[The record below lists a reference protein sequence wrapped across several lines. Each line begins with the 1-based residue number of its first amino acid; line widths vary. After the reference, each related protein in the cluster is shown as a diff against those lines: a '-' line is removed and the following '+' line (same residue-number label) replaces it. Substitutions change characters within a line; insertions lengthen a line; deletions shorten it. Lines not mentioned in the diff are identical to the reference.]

1 MNISIS
7 PVNMSNKHN
16 VNTLKRQNT
25 VQFTGALGD
34 KFVREIETV
43 VTPDIMKEL
52 KGTFGLKTEKV
63 EDVIGSFVEAMR
75 DMINKRKLLSVE
87 LNSAKAKIAK
97 FPKQKDDAVR
107 ARESELINS
116 WTKTI
121 QAKNEE
127 VSAAKAETKEAK
139 AALEKYKPVVAVKP
153 VEEMVSIMPDK
164 ALEILNEMVE
174 HKAAA
179 NKSMFEFL
187 MTGKGQEE
195 ALAQIE
201 RNNMLKKASEDGIF
215 NIQSISEEYAKIR
228 KDHSIYTAVSDQYFT
243 TNLIERALMSD
254 TKGEYLSSYAIKEQ
268 VKKNAMAILTPMADE
283 RYSNTNLEYVERE
296 LDNAIERAKKFHEG
310 FKIGLERVKKDY
322 SKEKDFEMII
332 NRIDNDVDKSTVT
345 IKYTPTYG
353 GDSKQPLSFD
363 FDFAQIANRG
373 NSSY

>member
-63 EDVIGSFVEAMR
+63 EDVIGTFVEAMR
-75 DMINKRKLLSVE
+75 DMIDKRKLLSVE
-87 LNSAKAKIAK
+87 LKSAKAKIAE

-215 NIQSISEEYAKIR
+215 NIQSISK
-228 KDHSIYTAVSDQYFT
+228 
-243 TNLIERALMSD
+243 
-254 TKGEYLSSYAIKEQ
+254 
-268 VKKNAMAILTPMADE
+268 
-283 RYSNTNLEYVERE
+283 
-296 LDNAIERAKKFHEG
+296 
-310 FKIGLERVKKDY
+310 
-322 SKEKDFEMII
+322 
-332 NRIDNDVDKSTVT
+332 
-345 IKYTPTYG
+345 
-353 GDSKQPLSFD
+353 
-363 FDFAQIANRG
+363 
-373 NSSY
+373 